1 MTEKQYPGAVAK
13 MVTFGDRVQGFLAEP
28 AEGGGPF
35 PAVVLGHERYGL
47 VQHTLDLAAKF
58 ARDGYVC
65 IAPDLFSRWEGD
77 KAKLNRGEVQLPI
90 SDDDIKSYMS
100 DGLDFLIKHP
110 KVDPNCVAAMG
121 VCQSGS
127 FPLLL
132 NSIRSEVIA
141 NVVIYGGAQIAEYT
155 AQPPIRHEPYEQI
168 VSRITAPVIGIWGED
183 DFVVSINDVRK
194 LRGILEDHHKTYEFT
209 LFRDMPHGW
218 MNDTM
223 PGRYRPKETA
233 KVWAMGWTVSV
244 EKIAGATIKRRQLAA
259 LSIPRCDCSKVRKPR
274 LPLWHSGDV
283 GKSRQHRKK
292 FRTDGSTPV
301 RQCAGLSQVAGA
313 RWQSFGEDRAT
324 SMDELP
330 A

>member
-1 MTEKQYPGAVAK
+1 MVA
-13 MVTFGDRVQGFLAEP
+13 FGDRVQGFLAEP
-28 AEGGGPF
+28 AEGTGGF

-65 IAPDLFSRWEGD
+65 IAPDLFSRWDGD
-77 KAKLNRGEVQLPI
+77 KEKLNRGEVQVPI

-100 DGLDFLIKHP
+100 DGLDFLLKHP
-110 KVDPNCVAAMG
+110 KVHPSRIAAMG

-141 NVVIYGGAQIAEYT
+141 NIVIYGGAQVAEYT
-155 AQPPIRHEPYEQI
+155 AQSPIRHEPYEQI

-183 DFVVSINDVRK
+183 DFVISINDVRK
-194 LRGILEDHHKTYEFT
+194 LRGILEDHRKTYEFT

-233 KVWAMGWTVSV
+233 KVWAMILDFLERAQNGAFPSDRMVWRFDSDAAVSYDFT
-244 EKIAGATIKRRQLAA
+244 K
-259 LSIPRCDCSKVRKPR
+259 KVR
-274 LPLWHSGDV
+274 L
-283 GKSRQHRKK
+283 
-292 FRTDGSTPV
+292 
-301 RQCAGLSQVAGA
+301 A
-313 RWQSFGEDRAT
+313 
-324 SMDELP
+324 
-330 A
+330 

>member
-1 MTEKQYPGAVAK
+1 MTEQQYPGAVTK
-13 MVTFGDRVQGFLAEP
+13 MVAFGDRVQGFLAEP
-28 AEGGGPF
+28 AEGTGRF

-58 ARDGYVC
+58 ARDAYVC

-77 KAKLNRGEVQLPI
+77 KAKLNRGEVQVPI

-100 DGLDFLIKHP
+100 DGLDFLLKHP
-110 KVDPNCVAAMG
+110 KVDPSRIAAMG

-141 NVVIYGGAQIAEYT
+141 NIVIYGGAQVAEYT

-183 DFVVSINDVRK
+183 DFVISINDVRK
-194 LRGILEDHHKTYEFT
+194 LRSILEDHRKTYEFI

-233 KVWAMGWTVSV
+233 KVWAMILDFLERAQNGSFPSDRMVWRFDSDAAVSYDFT
-244 EKIAGATIKRRQLAA
+244 K
-259 LSIPRCDCSKVRKPR
+259 KVR
-274 LPLWHSGDV
+274 L
-283 GKSRQHRKK
+283 
-292 FRTDGSTPV
+292 
-301 RQCAGLSQVAGA
+301 A
-313 RWQSFGEDRAT
+313 
-324 SMDELP
+324 
-330 A
+330 